1 MDGSDE
7 EDPDAQRIIR
17 ESVDGKALAVDLSL
31 WILQACTQPALD
43 EVFNEDLGF
52 DDPVA
57 SKTAK
62 IVFDRALNY
71 LRHGCVPVGVIDGQ
85 APWEKLGA
93 LRARWGA
100 QCTGGGGG
108 AFGRCSDVALTV
120 LRALGLPGVEAPG
133 EAEATCAAMD
143 RLDIVDGCVTSD
155 GDSLLFGARTVFKTL
170 KLSAAN
176 QKDLAMER
184 VDAADLATRL
194 TLGDK
199 VEHVAPAL
207 TALALLTGGDYD
219 LQGARNVG
227 GTKALLVVRALAKS
241 EAVRRR
247 LAGKAGVPRRDRT
260 LPERLDDFLASAPDP
275 SIASLDKCTGCA
287 RCKHDGCR
295 KGKVKAHG
303 ARGCT
308 VCGTETGCVERT
320 GECECPFH
328 AREDERWLHKVRERA
343 NATDGYTRSFRDAA
357 RGYTQQAIDAEYA
370 LEDAEDVEFVGVGAD
385 GAGIPRKM
393 KWRHRPDVEQLQDLM
408 ETYCGWEPRVTR
420 QKLLPLLVEW
430 DMRAAARALRKENES
445 AVTPERR
452 WELLAPKGVEFIVER
467 IAKESGNNK
476 APPWR
481 YLLEVNSADPAH
493 WAQWQRQVQRV
504 ANELGGAG
512 VGLGDEYLGR
522 ALPPHFHE
530 RGDDLAFLKAQAQRR
545 SVRMSLVRKT
555 CPHLVARFEAGGSN
569 GASKSAPVTPAKAK
583 PKSAANTPRG
593 RTPKSVRGRPPPR
606 SPDQHDITS
615 FFSNRKPR
623 AAVPI
628 ADAGLASPPP
638 AAPTPASVA
647 RTPIPHTPV
656 SKRKLSFS
664 GKSENREGSHDSA
677 SDDSLLAAGLD
688 PDPAAMKRIDA
699 RKKLAFADEGL
710 SSPARPVRLAEVVDL
725 CTPPTAP
732 LIITIPKPGPVSV
745 TKQPGAAPSSPAPR
759 SPMFSPTKKAR
770 QATLFECLSPKPSQ
784 PEPET
789 VDLCT
794 PQK

>member
-1 MDGSDE
+1 
-7 EDPDAQRIIR
+7 
-17 ESVDGKALAVDLSL
+17 
-31 WILQACTQPALD
+31 
-43 EVFNEDLGF
+43 
-52 DDPVA
+52 
-57 SKTAK
+57 
-62 IVFDRALNY
+62 
-71 LRHGCVPVGVIDGQ
+71 
-85 APWEKLGA
+85 
-93 LRARWGA
+93 
-100 QCTGGGGG
+100 
-108 AFGRCSDVALTV
+108 
-120 LRALGLPGVEAPG
+120 
-133 EAEATCAAMD
+133 
-143 RLDIVDGCVTSD
+143 
-155 GDSLLFGARTVFKTL
+155 
-170 KLSAAN
+170 
-176 QKDLAMER
+176 
-184 VDAADLATRL
+184 
-194 TLGDK
+194 
-199 VEHVAPAL
+199 
-207 TALALLTGGDYD
+207 
-219 LQGARNVG
+219 
-227 GTKALLVVRALAKS
+227 
-241 EAVRRR
+241 
-247 LAGKAGVPRRDRT
+247 
-260 LPERLDDFLASAPDP
+260 
-275 SIASLDKCTGCA
+275 
-287 RCKHDGCR
+287 
-295 KGKVKAHG
+295 
-303 ARGCT
+303 
-308 VCGTETGCVERT
+308 
-320 GECECPFH
+320 
-328 AREDERWLHKVRERA
+328 
-343 NATDGYTRSFRDAA
+343 
-357 RGYTQQAIDAEYA
+357 
-370 LEDAEDVEFVGVGAD
+370 
-385 GAGIPRKM
+385 M

-647 RTPIPHTPV
+647 RTPIPHTPG

-664 GKSENREGSHDSA
+664 GKSENREGSHD
-677 SDDSLLAAGLD
+677 
-688 PDPAAMKRIDA
+688 
-699 RKKLAFADEGL
+699 
-710 SSPARPVRLAEVVDL
+710 
-725 CTPPTAP
+725 
-732 LIITIPKPGPVSV
+732 
-745 TKQPGAAPSSPAPR
+745 
-759 SPMFSPTKKAR
+759 
-770 QATLFECLSPKPSQ
+770 
-784 PEPET
+784 
-789 VDLCT
+789 
-794 PQK
+794 